1 MTTLLKAT
9 MNHRLQEEFIIPI
22 AREVAVALKYIHEA
36 GVIHRD
42 IKCKCPFVPLGSHFG
57 C

>member
-1 MTTLLKAT
+1 

-42 IKCKCPFVPLGSHFG
+42 IKCKCPFVPLGCHFG